1 MDILIREHYDQIQVS
16 KKVEILKFLILS
28 ELETKK
34 AYTKTIKFVDESEFK
49 VKFAKTFRAYTI
61 DIYKVC

>member
-1 MDILIREHYDQIQVS
+1 MDILIREHYDQIPVS

-28 ELETKK
+28 ELENKK
-34 AYTKTIKFVDESEFK
+34 AYTKSLTFADGSEFK

>member
-1 MDILIREHYDQIQVS
+1 MDILIREHYDQIPVS

-28 ELETKK
+28 ELENKK
-34 AYTKTIKFVDESEFK
+34 AYSKNIKFADGPEYRA
-49 VKFAKTFRAYTI
+49 KFAKTFRAYTI

>member
-1 MDILIREHYDQIQVS
+1 MDILIREHYDQIPVS

-61 DIYKVC
+61 DIYKIC